1 MHMLMFMLMF
11 MFIMLLFKMS
21 YLNIL
26 IITRFMVIMV
36 ATMIGMGA
44 IVTTT
49 DNITQIAKSFSW
61 TTTNASTSN
70 LILI

>member
-11 MFIMLLFKMS
+11 MFIMLLFKML

-26 IITRFMVIMV
+26 IIPRFMVIMV

-44 IVTTT
+44 TVATM
-49 DNITQIAKSFSW
+49 DNITQIAESFSW

>member
-1 MHMLMFMLMF
+1 M
-11 MFIMLLFKMS
+11 
-21 YLNIL
+21 L

-44 IVTTT
+44 KVATT
-49 DNITQIAKSFSW
+49 DNINQIAESFSW

-70 LILI
+70 SILI